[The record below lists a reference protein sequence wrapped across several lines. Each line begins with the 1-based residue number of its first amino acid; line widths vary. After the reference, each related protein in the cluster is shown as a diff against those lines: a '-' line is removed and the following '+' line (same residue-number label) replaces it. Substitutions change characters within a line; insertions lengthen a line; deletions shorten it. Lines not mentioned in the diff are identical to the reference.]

1 MMPFTMFGRTI
12 RKIGIIGSGNIGPD
26 IALHFS
32 QNLYSHG
39 VPIVVVDI
47 VQAALDAG
55 SKKAESKM
63 AKAAEKGVFKKEE
76 ADAIFRNIF
85 FTPDYGKLSDADFI
99 IEAAFEEMDVKH
111 HIFDQCQEVCPKE
124 AIFASNSSHMV
135 PEEIF
140 QKIKDKSRCLV
151 IHYFFPAERNI
162 LVEIVSGRDTDPHLV
177 EYLMKLYE
185 FTGKA
190 PIKVKSRYA
199 YAVDPIFEGIFLA
212 TALTVE
218 KGLASIKQADMIA
231 SKTLE
236 MGVGPF
242 TVQNLAGGT
251 ILLKHGLTGMNPKI
265 MPWYRSPTILEDQIK
280 SGKSWETAAR
290 GETVDCSPQIY
301 EAVSNRVMG
310 AYFGMVCEIIESGIT
325 NVSDLELALD
335 VGLDMAPPF
344 RLMNRIGV
352 KKALELVEAYVKEN
366 PGFKVAEVLKKQAST
381 GKPWKIPVV
390 LRENKGDIAIVKTR
404 RPKVLNALN
413 EEVFEQLREIFIDIQ
428 KDSKIKGAVLTG
440 FGTRAFVSGTDI
452 GLLASQ
458 KTPEEAENLS
468 LRTGAVL
475 NLIED
480 LGKPVVCAM
489 NGLAFGGGNEMAMAC
504 TARIARKGQRA
515 FIGQPEPKLGIIPG
529 NGGTQRLPRLVGME
543 RAWPILRS
551 ANSIS
556 STQAKEFGLVQ
567 EEVEGDLIE
576 AAMDWVK
583 KILDGKVNIP
593 PIKKEPIS
601 IPSRLPDI
609 DIGHLSQKID
619 SLLQQAILEG
629 AKMTLEEGLKLE
641 AKIFGECLLTKDMR
655 IGMENFIKNGPKVNA
670 NFVHS

>member
-1 MMPFTMFGRTI
+1 MPFTIFGRTI

-32 QNLYSHG
+32 QNLYSYG

-47 VQAALDAG
+47 LQAALDGG
-55 SKKAESKM
+55 SKKAQSKM

-85 FTPDYGKLSDADFI
+85 FTTDYGKLRDADFI
-99 IEAAFEEMDVKH
+99 IEAAFEEIDVKH
-111 HIFDQCQEVCPKE
+111 KIFDQCQEVCPKE

-140 QKIKDKSRCLV
+140 QEMKDKGRGLV
-151 IHYFFPAERNI
+151 IHYFYPAERNI
-162 LVEIVSGRDTDPHLV
+162 LVEIVPGKDTDPHLV

-185 FTGKA
+185 FIGKA
-190 PIKVKSRYA
+190 PIEVKSRYS
-199 YAVDPIFEGIFLA
+199 YAVDPIFEGLFLA
-212 TALTVE
+212 TALAVE
-218 KGLASIKQADMIA
+218 KGLASIKQADIIA

-242 TVQNLAGGT
+242 TVQNLTGGN
-251 ILLKHGLTGMNPKI
+251 IILKHGLSGMNSTI
-265 MPWYRSPTILEDQIK
+265 MPWYRSPKILEDQIK
-280 SGKSWETAAR
+280 SEKPWETGAR
-290 GETVDCSPQIY
+290 GETVDYSPQMY
-301 EAVSNRVMG
+301 EAVSNQVMG

-325 NVSDLELALD
+325 NVSDLEMALD

-344 RLMNRIGV
+344 RMMNRIRV
-352 KKALELVEAYVKEN
+352 KKALELVEAYAKEN
-366 PGFKVAEVLKKQAST
+366 PGFKMAEVLKKQASS
-381 GKPWKIPVV
+381 GKPWKILFV
-390 LRENKGDIAIVKTR
+390 LREDKGNIAIVKIR

-428 KDSKIKGAVLTG
+428 KDPKIKGAVLTG

-452 GLLASQ
+452 GMLASQ

-489 NGLAFGGGNEMAMAC
+489 NGLAFGGGNEIAMAC
-504 TARIARKGQRA
+504 TARIAKKGQRT
-515 FIGQPEPKLGIIPG
+515 FIGQPEPRLGIIPG

-543 RAWPILRS
+543 RAWPILRT
-551 ANSIS
+551 ANPIS
-556 STQAKEFGLVQ
+556 SAQAKEFGFIQ

-583 KILDGKVNIP
+583 KILVGKVNIP
-593 PIKKEPIS
+593 PIKKDS
-601 IPSRLPDI
+601 IPIPSKLPDV
-609 DIGHLSQKID
+609 DISHLSRKTD
-619 SLLQQAILEG
+619 SLLQRAILEG

-670 NFVHS
+670 NFVHA